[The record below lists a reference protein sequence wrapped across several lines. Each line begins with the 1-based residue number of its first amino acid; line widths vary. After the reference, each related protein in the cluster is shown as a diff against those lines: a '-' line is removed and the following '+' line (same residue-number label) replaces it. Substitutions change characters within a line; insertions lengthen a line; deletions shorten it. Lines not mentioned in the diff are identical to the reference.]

1 MAANPDHV
9 REGRLADVM
18 INIVG
23 AVIVTGRSVTLH
35 LPDDTVLHRPP
46 LVRVVVIRLQSHAIG
61 ITCSR
66 LTRRSTPSVY
76 MEQAADSVIRRPLT
90 RDS

>member
-1 MAANPDHV
+1 MAANPDRV
-9 REGRLADVM
+9 REDHLADVM

-23 AVIVTGRSVTLH
+23 VVIVTGRSVTLR

-46 LVRVVVIRLQSHAIG
+46 LVRVVVVRLLSRATG

-76 MEQAADSVIRRPLT
+76 MEQAADSVIR
-90 RDS
+90 

>member
-9 REGRLADVM
+9 REDRLADVM

-23 AVIVTGRSVTLH
+23 VVIVTGRSVTLR

-46 LVRVVVIRLQSHAIG
+46 QARVVVARLLSRATG
-61 ITCSR
+61 IICSKP
-66 LTRRSTPSVY
+66 TRRSTLSVY
-76 MEQAADSVIRRPLT
+76 MEQAADSVIR
-90 RDS
+90 